1 VAHLLDRYQTEIVP
15 SLMKTLE
22 RRNRLAVPRLEKIIL
37 SAGVGRAAE
46 EKERLQQTL
55 DDLTAITGQR
65 AVPTQARKSV
75 AGFKIRAGMTVGAR
89 VTLRGPR
96 MYEFLERL
104 IAVAI
109 PRIRDFRGLSPKAF
123 DGQGN
128 FSFGINEQAVFPE
141 VDPDKVKVTQG
152 MHITLVTTAET
163 DQEGRELLGQFG
175 MPFAES

>member
-1 VAHLLDRYQTEIVP
+1 MAHLLDRYQTEIVP

-96 MYEFLERL
+96 MYEFLDRL